1 MPWKSAIVLVKAARS
16 CTYSVAY
23 ISAPSASPMPRAATI
38 GRIELRPSMASR
50 NPPTS
55 PMTFSGRHAHVVEQQ
70 LAGVD
75 APHAHL
81 AVGGADLDAVPAP
94 ARR

>member
-1 MPWKSAIVLVKAARS
+1 MVLPKASRC

-23 ISAPSASPMPRAATI
+23 MSAPSASPMPRAATI
-38 GRIELRPSMASR
+38 GPHGVEAEHGQAEPADLADHVL
-50 NPPTS
+50 
-55 PMTFSGRHAHVVEQQ
+55 GRDVDAGQQQ

-81 AVGGADLDAVPAP
+81 VVGAPDRHAVPAALDDE
-94 ARR
+94 AR